1 MTWMSGS
8 GPVTRLTI
16 SRSIHG
22 IARRTT
28 LSVFDTGVSHLETP
42 NDGPDAGG
50 GNHGAPG
57 QLPFVRAAMDSPTA
71 GSIRRVG
78 GEAAIRRNRGTES
91 FLPPKRIYASGVSGE
106 QRSSACLPAS
116 GLKLTR

>member
-50 GNHGAPG
+50 GNHGRPDN
-57 QLPFVRAAMDSPTA
+57 F
-71 GSIRRVG
+71 
-78 GEAAIRRNRGTES
+78 
-91 FLPPKRIYASGVSGE
+91 
-106 QRSSACLPAS
+106 RSSGPRWILLPRGRLEESAEKPQS
-116 GLKLTR
+116 AGTVEPSSFFTPQAHLRERCFR